1 MSRKP
6 ELNAEPQDA
15 GFTIAELLIVALV
28 GIILV
33 MGIYQLLI
41 TQSRA
46 LTMQQETIDAQ
57 ESTRGAAALLAWELR
72 SAAASGGDL
81 YVISQDSVV
90 LRSVRASGVI
100 CSWVEGSGQS
110 KYGLRQTSGVFSGT
124 ANDSAMFFSVEDET
138 WAAFDVSAAW
148 TGSAAWTNGTPV
160 CFWGDS
166 TTSVPRPEAS
176 IQIDTLA
183 TLTNL
188 EVGGPVHLF
197 RKMTYGLST
206 LNGRW
211 WLSRKEGAGG
221 WEILT
226 GPMLSP
232 SDGGLTFAYYDA
244 LGVVTTDPTLVARVD
259 FTLRSESYGE
269 ISMAGQAGGALEDSI
284 TASVFL
290 RNSS

>member
-6 ELNAEPQDA
+6 ELNAKPQDA
-15 GFTIAELLIVALV
+15 GFTIVELLVVAVV
-28 GIILV
+28 GIVLV
-33 MGIYQLLI
+33 IGAYQLLI

-46 LTMQQETIDAQ
+46 LTSQQETIDAQ

-81 YVISQDSVV
+81 YVINQDSVV
-90 LRSVRASGVI
+90 LRSVRATGVI
-100 CSWVEGSGQS
+100 CSWVESAGESQ
-110 KYGLRQTSGVFSGT
+110 YGLRQTSGTFTGT
-124 ANDSAMFFSVEDET
+124 TSDSAMVLSAADAT
-138 WAAFDVSAAW
+138 WAAFNVSDAW
-148 TGSAAWTNGTPV
+148 TGSAAWTNTPV

-176 IQIDTLA
+176 IQLDTLA
-183 TLTNL
+183 TLANL

-197 RKMTYGLST
+197 RRTKYGLSS
-206 LNGRW
+206 LDGRW
-211 WLSRKEGAGG
+211 WLSRKEGAGA

-232 SDGGLTFAYYDA
+232 SDGGLTFAYYDS
-244 LGVVTTDPTLVARVD
+244 LGVVTTDPTLVARVE
-259 FTLRSESYGE
+259 FTLRSESYGQV
-269 ISMAGQAGGALEDSI
+269 SMAGQSGGALEDSI

>member
-6 ELNAEPQDA
+6 ELNTKPQDA
-15 GFTIAELLIVALV
+15 GFTIVELLVVAVV
-28 GIILV
+28 GVILV
-33 MGIYQLLI
+33 MGAYQLLV
-41 TQSRA
+41 TQSRV

-57 ESTRGAAALLAWELR
+57 ESTRGAATLLAWELR

-81 YVISQDSVV
+81 YVINQDSVV
-90 LRSVRASGVI
+90 LRSVRATGVI

-110 KYGLRQTSGVFSGT
+110 KYGLRQTSGTFTGT
-124 ANDSAMFFSVEDET
+124 ANDSAMVFSVVDNT

-148 TGSAAWTNGTPV
+148 TGSAAWTNNPV

-183 TLTNL
+183 TLANL

-197 RKMTYGLST
+197 RRTTYGLST

-232 SDGGLTFAYYDA
+232 SDGGLTFAYYDS
-244 LGVVTTDPTLVARVD
+244 LGAVTTDPTLVASVE
-259 FTLRSESYGE
+259 FTLRSESYGQV
-269 ISMAGQAGGALEDSI
+269 SMAGQTGGTLEDSI
-284 TASVFL
+284 TVSVFL
-290 RNSS
+290 RNTS

>member
-6 ELNAEPQDA
+6 ELNTKPQDA
-15 GFTIAELLIVALV
+15 GFTIVELLVVSVV
-28 GIILV
+28 GILLV
-33 MGIYQLLI
+33 MGAYQLLV
-41 TQSRA
+41 TQSRV
-46 LTMQQETIDAQ
+46 LTTQQETIDAQ

-81 YVISQDSVV
+81 YVITQDSVV
-90 LRSVRASGVI
+90 LRSVRATGVI

-110 KYGLRQTSGVFSGT
+110 KYGLRQTSGTFTGT
-124 ANDSAMFFSVEDET
+124 ANDSAMVFSVVDNT

-148 TGSAAWTNGTPV
+148 TGSAAWTNTPV

-183 TLTNL
+183 TLANL

-197 RKMTYGLST
+197 RKTTYGLST

-232 SDGGLTFAYYDA
+232 SDGGLAFAYYDS
-244 LGVVTTDPTLVARVD
+244 LGAVTTDPTLVTRVE
-259 FTLRSESYGE
+259 FTLRSESYGKV
-269 ISMAGQAGGALEDSI
+269 SMAGQAGHALKDSI

-290 RNSS
+290 RNTS

>member
-6 ELNAEPQDA
+6 ELDAKPQDA
-15 GFTIAELLIVALV
+15 GFTMVELLVVAVV

-33 MGIYQLLI
+33 IGVYQLLI

-46 LTMQQETIDAQ
+46 LTTQQETIDAQ
-57 ESTRGAAALLAWELR
+57 ESTRGAAALLAWEIR

-81 YVISQDSVV
+81 YVINQDSIV
-90 LRSVRASGVI
+90 LRSVRATGVI
-100 CSWVEGSGQS
+100 CSWAEASGQS
-110 KYGLRQTSGVFSGT
+110 QYGLRQTSGAFTGT
-124 ANDSAMFFSVEDET
+124 TNDSAMVFSVVDNT
-138 WAAFDVSAAW
+138 WAAFNVSAAW
-148 TGSAAWTNGTPV
+148 TGSDAWTDTPV

-183 TLTNL
+183 TLANL

-197 RKMTYGLST
+197 RRTKYGLST

-232 SDGGLTFAYYDA
+232 SDGGLTFAYYDS
-244 LGVVTTDPTLVARVD
+244 LGVVTTDPTEVAHVE
-259 FTLRSESYGE
+259 FTLRSESYGQV
-269 ISMAGQAGGALEDSI
+269 SMAGQSGGALGDSI
-284 TASVFL
+284 TAAVFL

>member
-1 MSRKP
+1 MSGKP
-6 ELNAEPQDA
+6 QLDTKPQDA
-15 GFTIAELLIVALV
+15 GFTIVELLVVSVV

-33 MGIYQLLI
+33 MGAYQLLI

-57 ESTRGAAALLAWELR
+57 GSARGATALLSWELR

-81 YVISQDSVV
+81 YVIDQDSVV
-90 LRSVRASGVI
+90 LRSVRATGVI

-110 KYGLRQTSGVFSGT
+110 QYGLRQTSGAFTGT
-124 ANDSAMFFSVEDET
+124 TNDSAMVLSAADGT
-138 WAAFDVSAAW
+138 WAAFNVSAAW
-148 TGSAAWTNGTPV
+148 TGSAAWTNTPV

-183 TLTNL
+183 TLANL

-197 RKMTYGLST
+197 RKTTYGLST

-211 WLSRKEGAGG
+211 WMSRKEGAGG

-232 SDGGLTFAYYDA
+232 SDGGLTFAYYDS
-244 LGVVTTDPTLVARVD
+244 LGAVTTDPTLVTRVE
-259 FTLRSESYGE
+259 FTLRSESYGK
-269 ISMAGQAGGALEDSI
+269 ISMAGQSGGALEDSI
-284 TASVFL
+284 TAAVFL

>member
-6 ELNAEPQDA
+6 ELDAKPQDA
-15 GFTIAELLIVALV
+15 GFTMVELLVVAVV

-33 MGIYQLLI
+33 MGVYQLLI

-46 LTMQQETIDAQ
+46 LTTQQETIDAR

-81 YVISQDSVV
+81 YVINQDSVV
-90 LRSVRASGVI
+90 LRSVRATGVI
-100 CSWVEGSGQS
+100 CSWVEASGQS
-110 KYGLRQTSGVFSGT
+110 QYGLRQTSGTFTGT
-124 ANDSAMFFSVEDET
+124 TNDSAMVLSAADAT
-138 WAAFDVSAAW
+138 WAAFNVSDAW
-148 TGSAAWTNGTPV
+148 TGSDAWTNTPV

-197 RKMTYGLST
+197 RRTKYGLST

-211 WLSRKEGAGG
+211 WLSRKEGTGG

-232 SDGGLTFAYYDA
+232 SDGGLTFAYYDS
-244 LGVVTTDPTLVARVD
+244 LGVVTTDPTEVARVE
-259 FTLRSESYGE
+259 FTLRSESYGQV
-269 ISMAGQAGGALEDSI
+269 SMAGQSGGALEDSI
-284 TASVFL
+284 TATVFL

>member
-6 ELNAEPQDA
+6 ELNTKPQDA
-15 GFTIAELLIVALV
+15 GFTIVELMVVALV

-33 MGIYQLLI
+33 MGAYQLLI
-41 TQSRA
+41 TQSRV
-46 LTMQQETIDAQ
+46 LTLQQETIDAQ

-81 YVISQDSVV
+81 YVIDQDSVV
-90 LRSVRASGVI
+90 MRSVRATGVI
-100 CSWVEGSGQS
+100 CSWVEASGQS
-110 KYGLRQTSGVFSGT
+110 QYGLRQTSGAFTGT
-124 ANDSAMFFSVEDET
+124 TNDSAMVLSAADAT
-138 WAAFDVSAAW
+138 WAAFNVSAAW
-148 TGSAAWTNGTPV
+148 TGSAAWTNTPV

-183 TLTNL
+183 TLANL

-197 RKMTYGLST
+197 RRTTYALSS

-211 WLSRKEGAGG
+211 WLSRREGAGG
-221 WEILT
+221 WDILT

-232 SDGGLTFAYYDA
+232 NSGGLTFAYYDS
-244 LGVVTTDPTLVARVD
+244 LGVVTTDPAEVARVE
-259 FTLRSESYGE
+259 FTLRSESYGQV
-269 ISMAGQAGGALEDSI
+269 STAGETGGAVEDSI
-284 TASVFL
+284 TAAVFL

>member
-6 ELNAEPQDA
+6 ERNAEPQDA
-15 GFTIAELLIVALV
+15 GFTIVELLVVAVV
-28 GIILV
+28 GLILV
-33 MGIYQLLI
+33 MGVYQILI
-41 TQSRA
+41 TQSRV

-72 SAAASGGDL
+72 SVAASGGDL
-81 YVISQDSVV
+81 YTISQDSVV
-90 LRSVRASGVI
+90 LRSVRATGVI
-100 CSWVEGSGQS
+100 CSWVEASGQS
-110 KYGLRQTSGVFSGT
+110 QYGLRQTSGAFTGT
-124 ANDSAMFFSVEDET
+124 TNDSAMVLSVADGT

-148 TGSAAWTNGTPV
+148 TGAAAWTNTPV

-176 IQIDTLA
+176 IQLDTLA
-183 TLTNL
+183 TLANL

-197 RKMTYGLST
+197 RRTKYGLSAQ
-206 LNGRW
+206 NGRW
-211 WLSRKEGAGG
+211 WLSRSEGGGG

-232 SDGGLTFAYYDA
+232 SDGGLTFAYYDS
-244 LGVVTTDPTLVARVD
+244 LGVVTTDPTEVARVE
-259 FTLRSESYGE
+259 FTLRSESYGQV
-269 ISMAGQAGGALEDSI
+269 STAGQSGGAREDSV
-284 TASVFL
+284 TVAVFL